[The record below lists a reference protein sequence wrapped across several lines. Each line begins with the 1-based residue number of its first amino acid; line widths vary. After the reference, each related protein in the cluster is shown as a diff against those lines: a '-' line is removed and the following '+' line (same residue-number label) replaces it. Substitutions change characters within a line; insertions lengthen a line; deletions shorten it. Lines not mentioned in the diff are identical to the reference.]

1 VHKALVEM
9 DEATNLALMGANHER
24 LPEIICV
31 FGQLLDTELLEDDV
45 APRVGNILRQIRQG
59 LPQVLQ
65 ALPSHPRFAKLS
77 PEQRSTL
84 ERAISS

>member
-1 VHKALVEM
+1 MTIKQVLSATKA
-9 DEATNLALMGANHER
+9 AG
-24 LPEIICV
+24 
-31 FGQLLDTELLEDDV
+31 EDDGFAV
-45 APRVGNILRQIRQG
+45 DGREVNQVRVVGNILRQIRQG